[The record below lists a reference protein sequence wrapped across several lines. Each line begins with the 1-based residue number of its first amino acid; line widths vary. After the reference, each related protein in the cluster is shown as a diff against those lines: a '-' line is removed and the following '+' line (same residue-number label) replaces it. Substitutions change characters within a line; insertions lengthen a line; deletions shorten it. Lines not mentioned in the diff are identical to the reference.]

1 MRISFGGV
9 VLGLLGAAV
18 LCISTVEMVYIYAH
32 ALCLFVSLARSLA
45 RSRALSLS
53 ISHKHAHQGVIEA
66 PVVLTAR
73 WTNDYESLLNR
84 EATTLSGVDVNS
96 ADAPGGVEQ
105 ADSSVLASARQEQD
119 EYMKGKQAAALQQA
133 KDIVSMAKETNTK
146 FGGTFSDGVG
156 SNTWAGTP
164 YAKYDDKDRRT
175 ESLKMMMGSGS
186 RDARME
192 ILALTAA
199 RVRADRKAALEAANK
214 QARISA
220 LKAKKACHGSS
231 QCESVLNQVMGIF
244 GQPAVGK

>member
-1 MRISFGGV
+1 MRVSLGGV

-18 LCISTVEMVYIYAH
+18 LCMSTLEMVNIYARS
-32 ALCLFVSLARSLA
+32 LSLFVLLA
-45 RSRALSLS
+45 RSRARARSLSLHLS
-53 ISHKHAHQGVIEA
+53 LIPTPQGVIEA
-66 PVVLTAR
+66 PGVLTAR

-96 ADAPGGVEQ
+96 ADA
-105 ADSSVLASARQEQD
+105 VLASARKEQD
-119 EYMKGKQAAALQQA
+119 EYMKEKQAAALQQA

-199 RVRADRKAALEAANK
+199 RVRADRRAALEAANK

>member
-1 MRISFGGV
+1 
-9 VLGLLGAAV
+9 
-18 LCISTVEMVYIYAH
+18 
-32 ALCLFVSLARSLA
+32 
-45 RSRALSLS
+45 
-53 ISHKHAHQGVIEA
+53 VIEA

-96 ADAPGGVEQ
+96 ADAPGGVDH
-105 ADSSVLASARQEQD
+105 ADSSVLASARKEQD